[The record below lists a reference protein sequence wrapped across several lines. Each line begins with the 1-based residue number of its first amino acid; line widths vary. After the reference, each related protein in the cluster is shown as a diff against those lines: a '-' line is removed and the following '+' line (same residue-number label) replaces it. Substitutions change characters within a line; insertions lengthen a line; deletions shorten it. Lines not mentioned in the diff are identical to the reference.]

1 MGPRKVNK
9 NPLPLDKQ
17 SRTDSILCY
26 TCHLPYDLHMSCLL
40 LKALPHPS
48 HATGHT
54 LFGNRLITMYNPAL
68 CPPKLRPIL
77 TKVIGQRKWI
87 L

>member
-1 MGPRKVNK
+1 MFGGLRSGAEDQERCLRCLCVGPKELNK

-26 TCHLPYDLHMSCLL
+26 THLLPYDPHMSCLL

-48 HATGHT
+48 QAARYT
-54 LFGNRLITMYNPAL
+54 LIGNRLIT
-68 CPPKLRPIL
+68 I
-77 TKVIGQRKWI
+77 
-87 L
+87 